1 MFGKNSRQNMCPQR
15 DCPIME
21 QPITNCVEENI
32 MHQVDHIIPIHTHV
46 IKRHIYNH
54 TYTPKYTC
62 SEECQVVNNE
72 CGCPKY
78 FNR

>member
-1 MFGKNSRQNMCPQR
+1 MFGRNCRQNMCPQQ
-15 DCPIME
+15 PVME

-54 TYTPKYTC
+54 TYPPKYSC
-62 SEECQVVNNE
+62 SEECQVINND